1 MNDNRFNRLE
11 ILFGQKGVNRLANA
25 SIAVFGLGGVGSFA
39 VEALIRSG
47 VGRLTLIDFDTIDIT
62 NINRQLHATDDTV
75 GRPKVQVMS
84 ERCLNINPNAKIEP
98 ILDFFTVDNS
108 SELLDRGYDYVLD
121 CIDHVTAKLTLIEE
135 SRKKNIPIIASM
147 GAANKTDPTQ
157 IRVADLAET
166 HGCRLARIVR
176 RELRK
181 RGIETGLKV
190 VYSTE
195 GFVPLASGRR
205 ETDEDGHYQ
214 ERRAP
219 LGSSSVIPP
228 IFGLTMAG
236 EVIRDLT
243 KGED

>member
-1 MNDNRFNRLE
+1 MIDNRFHRLE
-11 ILFGQKGVNRLANA
+11 ILFGQNGANRLANA
-25 SIAVFGLGGVGSFA
+25 SVAVFGLGGVGSFA

-47 VGRLTLIDFDTIDIT
+47 IGRLTLIDFDTIDIT
-62 NINRQLHATDDTV
+62 NMNRQLHATNDTV

-84 ERCLNINPNAKIEP
+84 ERCLSINPNAKIEP
-98 ILDFFTVDNS
+98 ILDFFTADNS

-135 SRKKNIPIIASM
+135 CRKKNIPIIASM
-147 GAANKTDPTQ
+147 GAANKTDPTK

-205 ETDEDGHYQ
+205 ETALDGHYQ

>member
-1 MNDNRFNRLE
+1 MNDNRFHRLE
-11 ILFGQKGVNRLANA
+11 ILFGKKGVNRLANA

-62 NINRQLHATDDTV
+62 NMNRQLHATDDTV
-75 GRPKVQVMS
+75 GRPKVQVLS
-84 ERCLNINPNAKIEP
+84 ERCLSINPNAKIEP
-98 ILDFFTVDNS
+98 ILDFFTADNS

-135 SRKKNIPIIASM
+135 CRKKNIPIIASM

-157 IRVADLAET
+157 ICVADLAET

-195 GFVPLASGRR
+195 RFVPLASGRR
-205 ETDEDGHYQ
+205 ETGEDGHYQ

-243 KGED
+243 KGVD